1 MRILVALLVL
11 ALGVGLAQ
19 VQNRQALIT
28 DFRQV
33 QGVWTVKLDYVE
45 VKDCN
50 RDDCPAGIEISN
62 QNPLIRTFR
71 FTRNT
76 KILLLK
82 NAGEYFQATPQQ
94 LIQGLGGRNF
104 GWSFNKYTP
113 FYIKVDETRREI
125 LELKQ
130 MYLP

>member
-113 FYIKVDETRREI
+113 FYIKVDEARREI

>member
-11 ALGVGLAQ
+11 VLGVGLAQ

-104 GWSFNKYTP
+104 GWSFDKYTP
-113 FYIKVDETRREI
+113 FYIKVDEARREI

>member
-104 GWSFNKYTP
+104 GWSFDKYTP
-113 FYIKVDETRREI
+113 FYIKVDEARREI

>member
-1 MRILVALLVL
+1 MRVLSVLLAL
-11 ALGVGLAQ
+11 ALGLTLAQ

-76 KILLLK
+76 RILLLK

-104 GWSFNKYTP
+104 GWSFDKYTP
-113 FYIKVDETRREI
+113 FYIKVDEARREI

>member
-1 MRILVALLVL
+1 MRVLVALLIL
-11 ALGVGLAQ
+11 ALGIGLAQ
-19 VQNRQALIT
+19 LQNRVARIT

-45 VKDCN
+45 VKDCH

-71 FTRNT
+71 FTRST

-104 GWSFNKYTP
+104 GWSFDRDTP
-113 FYIKVDETRREI
+113 FYIKVDEARREI

>member
-1 MRILVALLVL
+1 MRILIALLVL

-104 GWSFNKYTP
+104 GWSFDKYTP
-113 FYIKVDETRREI
+113 FYIKVDEARREI

>member
-1 MRILVALLVL
+1 MRVLTVLIVLVFGL
-11 ALGVGLAQ
+11 ALAQ
-19 VQNRQALIT
+19 MQNRMALIT

-33 QGVWTVKLDYVE
+33 QGIWTVKLDYVE

-104 GWSFNKYTP
+104 GWSFDKYTP
-113 FYIKVDETRREI
+113 FYIKVNEAKREI

>member
-1 MRILVALLVL
+1 MRVLTVLL
-11 ALGVGLAQ
+11 ALAFGLALAQ
-19 VQNRQALIT
+19 VQNRLALVT

-50 RDDCPAGIEISN
+50 RDDCPSGIEISN

-94 LIQGLGGRNF
+94 FIQGLGGRNL
-104 GWSFNKYTP
+104 GWSFDKFTP
-113 FYIKVDETRREI
+113 FYIEVDEAKREI

>member
-1 MRILVALLVL
+1 MRILLALLVL

-19 VQNRQALIT
+19 WQNRQALIT
-28 DFRQV
+28 DFRQM

-50 RDDCPAGIEISN
+50 RDDCPAGIEVSN

-71 FTRNT
+71 FTPST
-76 KILLLK
+76 KIWLLK

-113 FYIKVDETRREI
+113 FYIKVNEARREI

>member
-1 MRILVALLVL
+1 MRVVVVLFVLGFGLVL
-11 ALGVGLAQ
+11 GQL
-19 VQNRQALIT
+19 QNRMALIT

-76 KILLLK
+76 RILLLK

-104 GWSFNKYTP
+104 GWSFDKYTP
-113 FYIKVDETRREI
+113 FYIKVDEARREI

>member
-1 MRILVALLVL
+1 MRVLTVLL
-11 ALGVGLAQ
+11 ALAFGLALAQ
-19 VQNRQALIT
+19 VQNRLALVT

-82 NAGEYFQATPQQ
+82 NAEEYFQATPQQ
-94 LIQGLGGRNF
+94 FIQGLGGRNF
-104 GWSFNKYTP
+104 GWSFDKYTP
-113 FYIKVDETRREI
+113 FYIKVDEAKREI

>member
-1 MRILVALLVL
+1 MRILLALLVL

-19 VQNRQALIT
+19 WQNRQALIT
-28 DFRQV
+28 DFRQM

-50 RDDCPAGIEISN
+50 RDDCPAGIEVSN

-71 FTRNT
+71 FTPST
-76 KILLLK
+76 KIWLLK

-104 GWSFNKYTP
+104 GWSFDKYTP
-113 FYIKVDETRREI
+113 FYIKVNEARREI

>member
-1 MRILVALLVL
+1 MRIIWFFLLL
-11 ALGVGLAQ
+11 LSGLGLAQ
-19 VQNRQALIT
+19 VQNCEALIT

-33 QGVWTVKLDYVE
+33 QGVWTIKLDYVE

-50 RDDCPAGIEISN
+50 RDDCPAGIEVSN

-71 FTRNT
+71 FTRST
-76 KILLLK
+76 RIYLLK

-94 LIQGLGGRNF
+94 LIQGLGGKNF
-104 GWSFNKYTP
+104 GWSFDRYTP
-113 FYIKVDETRREI
+113 FYIRVNEARREI
-125 LELKQ
+125 LELRQ

>member
-71 FTRNT
+71 FTPNT

-104 GWSFNKYTP
+104 GWSFDKYTP
-113 FYIKVDETRREI
+113 FYIKVDEARREI